1 MYEMMSEPV
10 PSVDFKKVRYVKGS
24 REIKQNYSSY
34 LSDESRLANKGA
46 KYIFFPENESELAS
60 IFREMAKKG
69 IKIVLSSAR
78 TGLVGGCVPYG
89 EAIVS
94 LERFNKYRSLRYDSR
109 LEEWLVR
116 AQCGV
121 IIRDLND
128 SAIKKTFPAFT
139 EDASPDIKDFIEKY
153 KDSKDIYFYPPD
165 PTEMGAYIGGTV
177 ATNASGARTYRY
189 GATRNWVRLLRVM
202 LASGEILEIPRG
214 KYFASPNGE
223 FIITDSKGYET
234 TVTIPNYAMP
244 VTKNAA
250 GIFSSPNMDLID
262 LFIGSEGI
270 LGAITEVE
278 VALQR
283 WKSFI
288 SIIQFLP
295 SDEKAVDFVIALRKE
310 KSMRPEFI
318 EFYSSY
324 ALNLLR
330 EKQREDPKV
339 IGMPDIPDYANSAI
353 FFDIEFDPEEK
364 NHDFS
369 KLKEIVSSCGSDLR
383 KSWAAYE
390 PREMQRFKDFR
401 HILPETLNII
411 TAERKKEIP
420 ELYKLGTDLAVPNER
435 LKEIWDFYKSNLEKK
450 GLEWLAFGHIG
461 NNHFHINVL
470 PRSLDEM
477 KKGLSLY
484 KEFAKKVVSL
494 GGTISA
500 EHGVG
505 KIKKDFFSIMFSKE
519 IIDQMKAVKIS
530 LDPALMLNPGDM
542 FDLS

>member
-1 MYEMMSEPV
+1 MSKTV
-10 PSVDFKKVRYVKGS
+10 PHVDFNKVRCVKGS
-24 REIKQNYSSY
+24 REIRQNYSLY

-46 KYIFFPENESELAS
+46 RYIFFPENESELAS
-60 IFREMAKKG
+60 IFREMAKKD

-78 TGLVGGCVPYG
+78 TGLVGGSVPYG
-89 EAIVS
+89 GAIVS
-94 LERFNKYRSLRYDSR
+94 LERFNKYISLRYDSH

-116 AQCGV
+116 TQCGV
-121 IIRDLND
+121 IIRELND
-128 SAIKKTFPAFT
+128 CAIKKCFPAFI
-139 EDASPDIKDFIEKY
+139 EAASPEMKGFLEKY
-153 KDSKDIYFYPPD
+153 EDSKDIYFYPPD

-189 GATRNWVRLLRVM
+189 GATRNWVRLIRVM
-202 LASGEILEIPRG
+202 PASGETLEIPRG

-223 FIITDSKGYET
+223 FIITDSKGRET
-234 TVTIPNYAMP
+234 TVKIPNYSMP
-244 VTKNAA
+244 ITKNAA

-283 WKSFI
+283 RKAFI

-310 KSMRPEFI
+310 KSIRPEFI

-330 EKQREDPKV
+330 EKQREDPKL
-339 IGMPDIPDYANSAI
+339 IGMPAIPDYAHSAI
-353 FFDIEFDPEEK
+353 FFDIEFDPENK
-364 NHDFS
+364 KHNFS
-369 KLKEIVSSCGSDLR
+369 TLEQIVSACGSDLK

-390 PREMQRFKDFR
+390 QRDVQRFKDFR
-401 HILPETLNII
+401 HILPETLNSII
-411 TAERKKEIP
+411 AERKKEIP
-420 ELYKLGTDLAVPNER
+420 QLYKLGTDFAVPNKR
-435 LKEIWDFYKSNLEKK
+435 LKEIWRFYKSNLEKN

-505 KIKKDFFSIMFSKE
+505 KIKKDFFSVMFSQE
-519 IIDQMKAVKIS
+519 IINQMKAVKIS
-530 LDPALMLNPGDM
+530 LDPGLMLNPGDM
-542 FDLS
+542 FDLP